1 MTGTPLRPR
10 VLWVVTLLAAAGC
23 MQESLAQQA
32 ATNAGNS
39 PAPQRA
45 LLDKYCV
52 VCHSDKLKTGGLT
65 LQSLDLNDV
74 PANAEIWEK
83 AIRKLETESMPPA
96 GMPRPDRAAVDSLVT
111 YLESALDRASAAK
124 PNPGRAT
131 LHRLNRTE
139 YASAIRDVLG
149 LDIDPAILPADDES
163 YGFDNIADVLK
174 TSPSLLERYLA
185 ASWKLS
191 RLAVGDPNII
201 AETSTYRTKPDI
213 SQDKRMDGLPLGTR
227 GGMLV
232 RHNFPLDGEYNI
244 KVRLWR
250 VTADIIR
257 GLEEPH
263 QVEVSIDG
271 RRVGLVTV
279 GGDADRD
286 LSYENSGKSAEEIDQ
301 RLTMHVPVQA
311 GPHDVI
317 ATFLTESEAQD
328 DYILQ
333 PFVREN
339 IDVLGYRGLPQVD
352 RLTIEGP
359 FQATGSGD
367 TPSRHKIFV
376 CRPEKGADEMP
387 CARRI
392 IATLSRRAYR
402 RPVNDNDLESLLGFF
417 QRGRNEGG
425 TFDSGIEAA
434 IQLILADP
442 DFIFR
447 FEPDPANL
455 ATGAVYPLSDVEL
468 ASRLSFF
475 LWSTVPDEELI
486 SLASQGKLKDPT
498 VLQNQVRRMLA
509 DPKSKAL
516 VDNFAGQWLYLR
528 NLKNINP
535 DFETFP
541 DFDDNL
547 RQAMKK
553 ETDLFFTSIIRED
566 RSVMDL
572 LNADYTF
579 INERL
584 ARHYGIPNIYGTDFR
599 RVTLTD
605 ENRRGLLG
613 QASILTVTSLPTR
626 TSPVQRGKW
635 ILTNILGIPPTPPPP
650 NVPAL
655 KEHSDAGMPTSLRER
670 MEAHRA
676 NPTCAG
682 CHKIMDPIGFSLE
695 NFDAVGQW
703 RTSDEGAR
711 IDPAGTLYNGAK
723 VDGPSSL
730 RKMLNSHP
738 EVFTGVLTE
747 KMLTYA
753 LGRGVQYYDMPA
765 IREVLRNAASTNY
778 RFSSIVLGIVKSVP
792 FQMKEKN
799 PPDAEEHTVT
809 ASTR

>member
-1 MTGTPLRPR
+1 MTGTPLRRR

>member
-301 RLTMHVPVQA
+301 RLTIHVPVQA

-711 IDPAGTLYNGAK
+711 IEPAGTLYNGAK

-730 RKMLNSHP
+730 RKMLTSHP